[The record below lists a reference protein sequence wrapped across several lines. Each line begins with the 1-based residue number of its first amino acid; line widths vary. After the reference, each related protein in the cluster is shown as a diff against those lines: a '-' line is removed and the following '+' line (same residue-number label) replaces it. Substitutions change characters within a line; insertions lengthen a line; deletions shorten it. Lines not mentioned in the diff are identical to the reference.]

1 MESGGWQNW
10 VRLAALGLIWGAS
23 FTAVGVAIDDYEPLT
38 IAAIRLIIA
47 ALILV
52 PIALWRHGVPSD
64 ARIWLFALIAAIVSN
79 ALPFT
84 LLNWG
89 QKFIASSVAGVFMA
103 ALPLI
108 VLPLSHFFVP
118 GQTMSMRKIVG
129 LTLGF
134 VGVLLLIGLD
144 ALSQLGGGGYQLL
157 AQLACLAAAICYG
170 FGSIVMKRAPK
181 SDPLVFGAMAMGLAA
196 IIATPIALSVEGMP
210 EFSGWVGLGALLYL
224 GAVPT
229 ALAMV
234 ILLVILDKAGPL
246 FLSLVNYQVPVWA
259 IVFGAIF
266 LGEEIPARLGVALL
280 MILIGVAISQGLF
293 AAKPAPRPRETGPEL
308 QPKTETLQ

>member
-157 AQLACLAAAICYG
+157 AQLA
-170 FGSIVMKRAPK
+170 
-181 SDPLVFGAMAMGLAA
+181 A

-234 ILLVILDKAGPL
+234 VLLVILDKAGPL

-293 AAKPAPRPRETGPEL
+293 AAKHAPRPRETGPEL